1 MSRNPRENL
10 ILGGFICI
18 AFGAFFTVAGV
29 YTLAST
35 VGVLGIALF
44 VIGMSI
50 KSNVGLS
57 KEAVR
62 NWRPAEGQLPDAGR
76 VMYRVDVT
84 IDEPI
89 ESTIVCGPCGE
100 LSVHKGPIAP
110 SFTCPQCNI
119 ELWNDEEE

>member
-1 MSRNPRENL
+1 MARNPRENL
-10 ILGGFICI
+10 IFGGFICI
-18 AFGAFFTVAGV
+18 AFGAFFTVAEV

-44 VIGMSI
+44 VIGMSL
-50 KSNVGLS
+50 KSNIGLS

-62 NWRPAEGQLPDAGR
+62 NWRPAEGKLPDAGR

-100 LSVHKGPIAP
+100 ITFHKGPKP
-110 SFTCPQCNI
+110 DSFTCPECNI
-119 ELWNDEEE
+119 ELWNAEEE

>member
-44 VIGMSI
+44 VIGMSL
-50 KSNVGLS
+50 KSNIGLS

-84 IDEPI
+84 MDEPI

-100 LSVHKGPIAP
+100 ITLHKGPKP
-110 SFTCPQCNI
+110 DSFTCPQCNI
-119 ELWNDEEE
+119 ELWNAEEE

>member
-50 KSNVGLS
+50 RSNGGLS

-100 LSVHKGPIAP
+100 LSVHKGPKPP

>member
-1 MSRNPRENL
+1 MSRNPRENP
-10 ILGGFICI
+10 ILGGFVCI
-18 AFGAFFTVAGV
+18 VFGAFFTISGV
-29 YTLAST
+29 FVLAST

-44 VIGMSI
+44 AIGMSLR
-50 KSNVGLS
+50 SNLGMS
-57 KEAVR
+57 EEAVR

-89 ESTIVCGPCGE
+89 ESTIVCGPCGKITI
-100 LSVHKGPIAP
+100 HPGPKPIR
-110 SFTCPQCNI
+110 FVCNHCGI